1 MLPMKKLVFMA
12 CIFLH
17 GIAASA
23 SPVAA
28 VQDHAQI
35 KKVAAAF
42 VQQQSASLSGKVSY
56 KVGGIDRRI
65 EMPACARLEAFVPS
79 GSSLIGNTSIG
90 VRCMD
95 KHGWSIFVP
104 VQIRISLK
112 LLVSA
117 RQLPA
122 GHVLQKQDLV
132 SQTIEI
138 SQTAGLTDPGQA
150 LGKVLRYSI
159 AAGQILRESM
169 LRQPFSVTQGQIV
182 HLVVQG
188 GGFSI
193 RSEGAALGNA
203 SAGRTVQVR
212 SLSGRVIGGI
222 AQANGEVEIEP

>member
-1 MLPMKKLVFMA
+1 MKKLVFMA
-12 CIFLH
+12 CLFLH

-23 SPVAA
+23 SSVAA
-28 VQDHAQI
+28 AQDHAQI

-42 VQQQSASLSGKVSY
+42 VRQQSASLPGKVSY
-56 KVGGIDRRI
+56 KVGRIDRRI
-65 EMPACARLEAFVPS
+65 EMPACARLEAFLPA
-79 GSSLIGNTSIG
+79 GSRLIGNTSIG

-104 VQIRISLK
+104 VQIKISLN

-117 RQLPA
+117 RQLPS

-132 SQTIEI
+132 SQTLDI
-138 SQTAGLTDPGQA
+138 SQTEGLTDPGQA

-159 AAGQILRESM
+159 AAGQVLRESM
-169 LRQPFSVTQGQIV
+169 LRQPFSVKQGQIV
-182 HLVVQG
+182 HLVVRG

-203 SAGRTVQVR
+203 GAGRTVQVR
-212 SLSGRVIGGI
+212 SISGRVIAGI
-222 AQANGEVEIEP
+222 AQANGMVEIQP